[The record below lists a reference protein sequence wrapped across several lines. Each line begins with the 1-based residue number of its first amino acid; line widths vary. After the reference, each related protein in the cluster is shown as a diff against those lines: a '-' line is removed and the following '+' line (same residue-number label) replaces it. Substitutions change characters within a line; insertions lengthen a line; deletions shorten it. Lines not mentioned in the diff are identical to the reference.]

1 MAFVLKFGKPLSML
15 VACVACMVCTGT
27 LVPYVNTIYIKKTGE
42 TDSTK
47 AEKISAITFS
57 AIMCCALIVYKIL
70 GIFV

>member
-27 LVPYVNTIYIKKTGE
+27 LGGYINDIYIKKTGE
-42 TDSTK
+42 NDKTK

-57 AIMCCALIVYKIL
+57 AVMCCALIVYQIL
-70 GIFV
+70 KMFV